1 MLNSKEKF
9 EDYQE
14 GGAFE
19 NLFGKKKPP
28 PAPTP
33 LDPFVGPFVGP
44 QFLER
49 PTAAARRQAQEA
61 EIRKTEAERIRVEAE
76 KRKKYGVLSGTS
88 TGRSVVDVASATRA
102 TLGTLT
108 SQAAKKTTA
117 LMTSKPQL
125 RDINISDANMFNDNN
140 TPITPTDFT
149 ITYNNLMEEIKNIEN
164 LNNMQKGEKVLK
176 ELKILRSLAGESF
189 TNTEKCITEIF
200 DKLASLNE
208 QVLLGEFDI
217 STRDT
222 LKNGMYAI
230 SDRHF
235 NNNNT
240 IISLIMDYVDKNRTT
255 ISDLFVNTSS
265 GIAVKRFYMTML
277 IIIFYPKI
285 ILNMISDKMID
296 SIFAIKEKRDELL
309 ADGDDNINS
318 IIEGLFGK
326 PSSDYRPNYA
336 SIPASRG
343 VSFRTVSSNP
353 SHDLDDLDDLDEL
366 DELDYLDDTA
376 VQPRSLTTTRVGGAV
391 AGAVVDGA
399 VAADGAVAV
408 ADGDG
413 AVADGDGDG
422 DGAADPAGAAPV
434 GADGDGD
441 GAGDLSSRS
450 ANPLISFLNSDDSY
464 MKQSGLIFY
473 NALTNFAVSI
483 GIYKG
488 DYQEQIANKLREL
501 IKTKFKV
508 IDPDNEA
515 GTDYTNL
522 KEAAQQ
528 IFNDA
533 KSALEDLSDGQEYLK
548 NEKEINDLQ
557 PRYDAE
563 LANLT
568 ANSTLKSN
576 KEFMDNYK
584 ALRDELTKLKH
595 KVFDARSNIEDPS
608 SIADNV
614 VDYLNAKL
622 ALDIA
627 SKKPDIQREISKALF
642 LVLKLGG
649 ENTYH
654 IFMNDMYKHL
664 SLPDS
669 VNGNYTLALNKYITS
684 GIGKSIMF
692 QFNVPKSVDEV
703 KPKSSSIISGLFSRK
718 AKGGKRG
725 TRRYKKRAGTRR
737 QKKRRGTHRKRKN
750 TTK

>member
-33 LDPFVGPFVGP
+33 LDPFVGP

-49 PTAAARRQAQEA
+49 PTDAARRQAQEA

-353 SHDLDDLDDLDEL
+353 SHDLDDLDDYDLDEL
-366 DELDYLDDTA
+366 DDLDDTA
-376 VQPRSLTTTRVGGAV
+376 VQPRSFKTTRVGGAV
-391 AGAVVDGA
+391 AVAVVDGA

-422 DGAADPAGAAPV
+422 DGAADPAGADPV

-703 KPKSSSIISGLFSRK
+703 KPKSSSIISGLNLFSRK